1 MDYNTKKEALV
12 MPEYGRIIQ
21 NMVDY
26 ALTIEERSERQ
37 RCANTIIKVMGS
49 LFPHLRDVPDF
60 THKLWDH
67 LAIMS
72 GYKLDIDCPYDITP
86 PKDKSARP
94 DKIPYP
100 TNKINYR
107 HYGLLLENSIKKA
120 LTMED
125 GKEKEILVAQIANQM
140 KRSLASW
147 NKDAV
152 GDGKIAS
159 DLARYTNGKIKLD
172 LDNFR
177 FAPLPIGYGIANQ
190 TTQRPAKRRIKKN

>member
-1 MDYNTKKEALV
+1 

-26 ALTIEERSERQ
+26 ALTIDDRAERQ
-37 RCANTIIKVMGS
+37 RCANTIIKVMGN

-72 GYKLDIDCPYDITP
+72 GYKLDIDCPYEISQ

-94 DKIPYP
+94 ERLAYP
-100 TNKINYR
+100 SHKINYL
-107 HYGLLLENSIKKA
+107 HYGFLIESSIKKA
-120 LTMED
+120 IEMEE
-125 GKEKEILVAQIANQM
+125 GREKDALVAQIANQM

-147 NKDAV
+147 NRDAV
-152 GDGKIAS
+152 GDGKIAA
-159 DLARYTNGKIKLD
+159 DLFRYTGGKIKLD
-172 LDNFR
+172 LDKFR
-177 FAPLPIGYGIANQ
+177 FDPLPLGGGIAHQ
-190 TTQRPAKRRIKKN
+190 TVQRPAKRRSKKN